1 MAVEPEL
8 LCLDEPFSALDVL
21 SAEALRG
28 ELLELWLTK
37 AIPTKAI
44 LMVTHNIEEAVL
56 MSDRVVIMAK
66 NPGRVL
72 AEFPVT
78 LRHPPRYGSARRL

>member
-28 ELLELWLTK
+28 ELMELWLSR
-37 AIPTKAI
+37 AIPTKAV
-44 LMVTHNIEEAVL
+44 LMVRI
-56 MSDRVVIMAK
+56 
-66 NPGRVL
+66 
-72 AEFPVT
+72 
-78 LRHPPRYGSARRL
+78 